1 MGFTQQNLGNARRAT
16 GVSEEALVA
25 GAADQGGGELSEE
38 VQATLK
44 RMGRRAANESKRK
57 EKLREKVEEAVKEV
71 LRAADA
77 RSRELSA
84 RSGMGSMTVTDSMT
98 QAMRAMAETMGILAD
113 EVLGKRWALEDP
125 PEPK

>member
-1 MGFTQQNLGNARRAT
+1 M
-16 GVSEEALVA
+16 SEEALVA